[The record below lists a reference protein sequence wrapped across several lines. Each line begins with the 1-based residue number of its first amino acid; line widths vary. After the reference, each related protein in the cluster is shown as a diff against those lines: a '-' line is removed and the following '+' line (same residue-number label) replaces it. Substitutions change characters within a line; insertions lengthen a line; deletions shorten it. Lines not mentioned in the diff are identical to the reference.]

1 MADKIGYM
9 ELDQYNFKQFQDGLT
24 DILNKPWKEPAFIQ
38 DAIPTFP
45 EENDEDRLLHNII
58 MLQFIGERLFRPYY
72 STLGYLLLNKVYFLK
87 FILEKYSTK
96 EDFVAMF
103 KGSSRLTS
111 NEIYEAFNGMSPTN
125 ASFLLDRIG
134 CPVSVYTRLKE
145 SLERKEETKFAEDID
160 ECDISNILPALK
172 YILFIKQQVKKLDS
186 PDPQG
191 KEGTNMDFETAKQKL
206 LYEIEADMTE
216 KHGISPN
223 SPLKQE
229 SMAFF
234 DELLKLTNNP
244 NELLESFYPPLF
256 WQYCQ
261 MKDGGGLNDS
271 DVKAFEYIF
280 HQPAFE
286 EQYNEN
292 LKLWKDGTLKD
303 MFTKQSDADSPAKE
317 EPQSTPQIEE
327 PQTSKSPAEVEAQ
340 KEVNRKKK
348 EEEAFNTIK
357 ELLANTAGEEDF
369 FKDGFTL
376 EHLIQFFKIIL
387 TNKIVLD
394 AVTKTNGRM
403 KYVYKRIALEKFC
416 NIIGYL
422 IYKGV
427 ISNSQV
433 QVAKVLFGM
442 EETKMAI
449 LNFKTNKTED
459 DSFDREDNLFKT
471 CCSYINDGFKDRPKS
486 FISPKIRERFDNTLN
501 FVRQPQ

>member
-1 MADKIGYM
+1 
-9 ELDQYNFKQFQDGLT
+9 
-24 DILNKPWKEPAFIQ
+24 
-38 DAIPTFP
+38 
-45 EENDEDRLLHNII
+45 
-58 MLQFIGERLFRPYY
+58 MLQFIKERLVHPYY
-72 STLGYLLLNKVYFLK
+72 STVGYLLLNKVYFLK
-87 FILEKYSTK
+87 YILETYSTK
-96 EDFVAMF
+96 EDFVTMF
-103 KGSSRLTS
+103 IGSSRLTS
-111 NEIYEAFNGMSPTN
+111 NEIYEAFNGMSPNN
-125 ASFLLDRIG
+125 ASFLLDRID
-134 CPVSVYTRLKE
+134 CSVSVYTKLKDA
-145 SLERKEETKFAEDID
+145 LELEDETRFAEAID
-160 ECDISNILPALK
+160 ECNLSNILPALK
-172 YILFIKQQVKKLDS
+172 YMLFVKHQVKQLDS
-186 PDPQG
+186 PKPQDNG
-191 KEGTNMDFETAKQKL
+191 GTDMNLETGIQKIR
-206 LYEIEADMTE
+206 YEMEAEMTE
-216 KHGISPN
+216 KYGISPN
-223 SPLKQE
+223 SPLKQNI
-229 SMAFF
+229 MVFY
-234 DELLKLTNNP
+234 DELFRLTNNP
-244 NELLESFYPPLF
+244 NELLDSFYPSLF
-256 WQYCQ
+256 FQYCQ
-261 MKDGGGLNDS
+261 MKEGGGLNDT

-292 LKLWKDGTLKD
+292 LKLWKDGTL
-303 MFTKQSDADSPAKE
+303 KQSDADSPAKE